1 MPPWNH
7 WHVTLHPHVGTAGG
21 TERETTMTNRHQ
33 TLDELLD
40 DPMIQMVMARD
51 GWERDDVR
59 LLVERARSTGDEPV
73 VPPAHVIGSECQR
86 FWACR

>member
-1 MPPWNH
+1 
-7 WHVTLHPHVGTAGG
+7 
-21 TERETTMTNRHQ
+21 MTNRHQ

-59 LLVERARSTGDEPV
+59 LLVERARSTGD
-73 VPPAHVIGSECQR
+73 
-86 FWACR
+86 